1 MPLGTDLRAN
11 LHEMAHSPNHR
22 KRVRKFGAKKAH
34 QIEVAASANAAHY
47 KRKGKRKH
55 KRGGKRK
62 SKRASRR

>member
-1 MPLGTDLRAN
+1 MPLGNDIRAN
-11 LHEMAHSPNHR
+11 IHEMAHSPRH
-22 KRVRKFGAKKAH
+22 KQRVKKFGAKKAH

-47 KRKGKRKH
+47 KRKGKRRK